1 MGTCLGGPGAARDGG
16 EPANRDRTDESRAA
30 ERRRRGD
37 PTSRRENQVTIL
49 DKAFAVVKVT
59 ENDVTVE
66 SDKLISKQWD
76 RSYITLNVDFAIL
89 YKDARVVIQ
98 I

>member
-1 MGTCLGGPGAARDGG
+1 M
-16 EPANRDRTDESRAA
+16 
-30 ERRRRGD
+30 
-37 PTSRRENQVTIL
+37 TIL

-89 YKDARVVIQ
+89 YKDARVVVQ